1 MRSENCCLG
10 EHSLPTID
18 IDDVLVVGEGRDG
31 SGNGALGNSLR
42 RGFALEAR
50 EPALVASGGAARR
63 RGESVVCRKRAQ
75 EQQCPSGQSASVH
88 VW

>member
-50 EPALVASGGAARR
+50 EPAL
-63 RGESVVCRKRAQ
+63 
-75 EQQCPSGQSASVH
+75 
-88 VW
+88 